1 MNVLPRSSRILV
13 TAAAVLLLS
22 VFVFPLWSIYL
33 TAPQYP
39 EGIGMYIRVN
49 TIVGLT
55 EFDLTKINNLNHY
68 IGMRAIEP
76 GAIPELRYMPW
87 LFGAL
92 SAAGLVVVAL
102 GRRRGLYAWLASFA
116 LVSVAGLADF
126 YRWAYDYGHNLDVET
141 AIITIPGMSYQPPII
156 GTKQLLNFTATSWP
170 ALGGWLAAVA
180 LGLGLVAAVIAVR
193 AGRRRA
199 AHPVTAAA
207 AALAVACTGPSAPSG
222 HDSHA
227 HHSRPRIA
235 ESAGV
240 NSQSALPGG
249 RPRNPQ
255 SDRVTVSPTREVR
268 TVAAA
273 IARVRPGGEIIV
285 EPGVYREPTIVVD
298 KPVTIVGL
306 AGAVLDGERQRPI
319 MTITADDVTV
329 RGLELRNVGTSFL
342 EDHAAIRV
350 AKANRCVIEN
360 NRIDEAFFGIY
371 LAGVSG
377 CRVAGNIIRATPR
390 TEATSGN
397 GIHLW
402 STTDTEIAGNRI
414 SGHRDGIYFEFVH
427 NTTVRQN
434 VSEQNLRYGLHFMYS
449 DDCVYAQNRF
459 RRNIGGVAVMYTKRV
474 TMTGNHFEDNWGSAS
489 YGLLLK
495 EIYDSSIE
503 GNRFD
508 RNTVGI
514 VADGAVRAVISGN
527 DFMRNGWA
535 LRLLGSTYDGRVERN
550 NFVGNTFDL
559 TTNGAG
565 GAVLAGNY
573 FDSYRGYDLDRDGL
587 GDVPHHPVR
596 LFSVIVE
603 HNSSAIILLRGFFVD
618 VLDVAER
625 VLPSLTPATLVD
637 DRPSI
642 GHLPRSAS

>member
-1 MNVLPRSSRILV
+1 MNLPRTSRILV
-13 TAAAVLLLS
+13 AAAAVLLLS

-39 EGIGMYIRVN
+39 EGIGMYVRVN

-55 EFDLTKINNLNHY
+55 EFDLTKINNINHY

-76 GAIPELRYMPW
+76 DAIPELRYMPW

-92 SAAGLVVVAL
+92 SAAGLVVAAL

-116 LVSVAGLADF
+116 LLSIAGLADF

-141 AIITIPGMSYQPPII
+141 AIITIPGMSYQPPLF

-180 LGLGLVAAVIAVR
+180 LGLGVVAAVIAVR

-199 AHPVTAAA
+199 GHPVTAAA
-207 AALAVACTGPSAPSG
+207 AALAVACAGQGTVPSPHDQHAQAPAAVEASP
-222 HDSHA
+222 STRVSSSV
-227 HHSRPRIA
+227 SR
-235 ESAGV
+235 AGV
-240 NSQSALPGG
+240 QHI
-249 RPRNPQ
+249 
-255 SDRVTVSPTREVR
+255 TVSPTGEVR

-273 IARVRPGGEIIV
+273 VARVRPGGEITV

-350 AKANRCVIEN
+350 AKASRCVIEN

-377 CRVAGNIIRATPR
+377 CRVVGNIIRATPR

-402 STTDTEIAGNRI
+402 STTDTEIAGNHI
-414 SGHRDGIYFEFVH
+414 SGHRDGIYFEFVR

-459 RRNIGGVAVMYTKRV
+459 RKNMGGVAVMYTKRV

-527 DFMRNGWA
+527 DFVRNGWA
-535 LRLLGSTYDGRVERN
+535 LRLLGSTYDGRVEQN

-559 TTNGAG
+559 ATNGAG
-565 GAVLAGNY
+565 GAELAGNY

-603 HNSSAIILLRGFFVD
+603 HNPPAIILLRGFFVD

-637 DRPSI
+637 DRPAM

>member
-1 MNVLPRSSRILV
+1 MNTLPRASRILV
-13 TAAAVLLLS
+13 AAASVLLLS

-68 IGMRAIEP
+68 IGMRAIAP
-76 GAIPELRYMPW
+76 GDIPELRFMPW

-92 SAAGLVVVAL
+92 SAAGLAVAAL
-102 GRRRGLYAWLASFA
+102 GRRRALYGWLTAFA
-116 LVSVAGLADF
+116 LSAIAGLADF
-126 YRWAYDYGHNLDVET
+126 YRWAHDYGHHLDAET

-170 ALGGWLAAVA
+170 ALGGWLAAAA
-180 LGLGLVAAVIAVR
+180 LGLGVVAAVIALR
-193 AGRRRA
+193 AERRPSAR
-199 AHPVTAAA
+199 PVTAAA
-207 AALAVACTGPSAPSG
+207 AALAIACAGQGPPAS
-222 HDSHA
+222 HDPRA
-227 HHSRPRIA
+227 HHQMAAAA
-235 ESAGV
+235 EASPLANATASIGGAGA
-240 NSQSALPGG
+240 Q
-249 RPRNPQ
+249 
-255 SDRVTVSPTREVR
+255 RVVVSPTGDVR
-268 TVAAA
+268 TVGAAL
-273 IARVRPGGEIIV
+273 ARVRAGGEITV
-285 EPGVYREPTIVVD
+285 EPGIYREPTIVVD
-298 KPVTIVGL
+298 KPVTIVGVG
-306 AGAVLDGERQRPI
+306 GAVLDGERQRAI

-329 RGLELRNVGTSFL
+329 RALELRNVGTSFL

-350 AKANRCVIEN
+350 VKASRCVIEN
-360 NRIDEAFFGIY
+360 NRIEEAFFGIY

-402 STTDTEIAGNRI
+402 STTDTEIAGNQV
-414 SGHRDGIYFEFVH
+414 SGHRDGIYFEFVR

-434 VSEQNLRYGLHFMYS
+434 VSEHNRRYGLHFMYS
-449 DDCVYAQNRF
+449 DDCRYTQNRF
-459 RRNIGGVAVMYTKRV
+459 RHNVGGVAVMYTKRV
-474 TMTGNHFEDNWGSAS
+474 TMTGNRFEDNWGSAS

-495 EIYDSSIE
+495 EIYDAAIE
-503 GNRFD
+503 GNHFD

-514 VADGAVRAVISGN
+514 VADGAVRAVIANN
-527 DFMRNGWA
+527 DFVRNGWA

-550 NFVGNTFDL
+550 NFIGNTFDL

-565 GAVLAGNY
+565 GAALAGNY

-596 LFSVIVE
+596 LFSLIVE
-603 HNSSAIILLRGFFVD
+603 HNPPAIILLRGFFVD
-618 VLDVAER
+618 VLDAAER
-625 VLPSLTPATLVD
+625 VLPSLTPAALTD
-637 DRPSI
+637 DRPAM
-642 GHLPRSAS
+642 GRLPLSAS

>member
-1 MNVLPRSSRILV
+1 VNALPRSSRILV
-13 TAAAVLLLS
+13 AAAAVLLLS

-39 EGIGMYIRVN
+39 EGIGMFIRVN

-68 IGMRAIEP
+68 IGMRPIEP
-76 GAIPELRYMPW
+76 DAIPELRFMPW

-92 SAAGLVVVAL
+92 SAAGLVVAAL
-102 GRRRGLYAWLASFA
+102 GRRRALYAWLAAFA
-116 LVSVAGLADF
+116 LLGAAGLADF
-126 YRWAYDYGHNLDVET
+126 YRWAYDYGHNLDAET
-141 AIITIPGMSYQPPII
+141 AVIIIPGMSYQPPLI

-170 ALGGWLAAVA
+170 ALGGWLAFGALA
-180 LGLGLVAAVIAVR
+180 LGIAAAVIAVR
-193 AGRRRA
+193 ARRRPSA
-199 AHPVTAAA
+199 RPVMATA
-207 AALAVACTGPSAPSG
+207 AALAVACAGQGAAPS
-222 HDSHA
+222 HDQHA
-227 HHSRPRIA
+227 HHQVPAASEASSPA
-235 ESAGV
+235 SAVMSESKAGV
-240 NSQSALPGG
+240 HK
-249 RPRNPQ
+249 
-255 SDRVTVSPTREVR
+255 VTVSPTGEVR

-273 IARVRPGGEIIV
+273 IARVRPGGEITV
-285 EPGVYREPTIVVD
+285 EPGIYREPTIIVD

-319 MTITADDVTV
+319 MIITADDVTV
-329 RGLELRNVGTSFL
+329 RALELRNVGTSFL

-350 AKANRCVIEN
+350 VKANRCVIEN
-360 NRIDEAFFGIY
+360 NRLEEAFFGIY
-371 LAGVSG
+371 LAGASN
-377 CRVAGNIIRATPR
+377 CRVAGNVIRATPR

-402 STTDTEIAGNRI
+402 STSDTEIAGNHV
-414 SGHRDGIYFEFVH
+414 SGHRDGIYFEFVR

-434 VSEQNLRYGLHFMYS
+434 VSEKNLRYGLHFMYS
-449 DDCVYAQNRF
+449 DDCRYADNRF
-459 RRNIGGVAVMYTKRV
+459 RHNIGGVAVMYTKRV

-495 EIYDSSIE
+495 EIYDAEIE
-503 GNRFD
+503 GNHFD

-514 VADGAVRAVISGN
+514 VADGAVRAVIAGN
-527 DFMRNGWA
+527 AFVRNGWA

-550 NFVGNTFDL
+550 DFVGNTFDV

-565 GAVLAGNY
+565 GAALAGNY

-603 HNSSAIILLRGFFVD
+603 HNPPAIILLRGFFVD
-618 VLDVAER
+618 VLDAAER
-625 VLPSLTPATLVD
+625 VLPSLTPATLID
-637 DRPSI
+637 DHPSMRRQR
-642 GHLPRSAS
+642 GSAS

>member
-1 MNVLPRSSRILV
+1 
-13 TAAAVLLLS
+13 VLLLS

-68 IGMRAIEP
+68 IGMRPIEP
-76 GAIPELRYMPW
+76 DAIPELRFMPW

-92 SAAGLVVVAL
+92 AAAGLVVAAL
-102 GRRRGLYAWLASFA
+102 GRLRALYAWLAAFA
-116 LVSVAGLADF
+116 LLGVAGLADF
-126 YRWAYDYGHNLDVET
+126 YRWAYDYGHNLDAET
-141 AIITIPGMSYQPPII
+141 AVIIIPGMSYQPPLI

-170 ALGGWLAAVA
+170 ALGGWLAFGALA
-180 LGLGLVAAVIAVR
+180 LGIAAAVIAVR
-193 AGRRRA
+193 ARRRTSA
-199 AHPVTAAA
+199 RPVMATA
-207 AALAVACTGPSAPSG
+207 AALAVACAGQGPAPS
-222 HDSHA
+222 HDQHA
-227 HHSRPRIA
+227 HHQVPAASEASSPA
-235 ESAGV
+235 SATMPGSKAGV
-240 NSQSALPGG
+240 HK
-249 RPRNPQ
+249 
-255 SDRVTVSPTREVR
+255 VTVSPTGEVR

-273 IARVRPGGEIIV
+273 IARVRPGGEITV
-285 EPGVYREPTIVVD
+285 EPGVYREATIIVD

-306 AGAVLDGERQRPI
+306 DGAVLDGERQRPI
-319 MTITADDVTV
+319 MIITADDVTV
-329 RGLELRNVGTSFL
+329 RALELRNVGTSFL

-350 AKANRCVIEN
+350 VKANRCVIEN
-360 NRIDEAFFGIY
+360 NRLEEAFFGIY
-371 LAGVSG
+371 LAGASN
-377 CRVAGNIIRATPR
+377 CRVTGNVIRATPR

-402 STTDTEIAGNRI
+402 STSDTEIAGNRV
-414 SGHRDGIYFEFVH
+414 SGHRDGIYFEFVR

-434 VSEQNLRYGLHFMYS
+434 VSENNLRYGLHFMYS
-449 DDCVYAQNRF
+449 DDCRYADNRF
-459 RRNIGGVAVMYTKRV
+459 RHNIGGVAVMYTKRV

-495 EIYDSSIE
+495 EIYDAEIE
-503 GNRFD
+503 GNHFD

-514 VADGAVRAVISGN
+514 VADGAVRAVIARN
-527 DFMRNGWA
+527 AFVRNGWA

-550 NFVGNTFDL
+550 DFVGNTFDV
-559 TTNGAG
+559 TTNGVG
-565 GAVLAGNY
+565 GAALTGNY

-603 HNSSAIILLRGFFVD
+603 HNPPAIILLRGFFVD
-618 VLDVAER
+618 VLDAAER
-625 VLPSLTPATLVD
+625 VLPSLTPATLID
-637 DRPSI
+637 DHPAMRRQR
-642 GHLPRSAS
+642 GSAS

>member
-1 MNVLPRSSRILV
+1 MKLPRTSRILV
-13 TAAAVLLLS
+13 AAAAVLLLS

-68 IGMRAIEP
+68 IGMKAIEP
-76 GAIPELRYMPW
+76 DAIPELRFMPW

-92 SAAGLVVVAL
+92 SAGGLIVAAL
-102 GRRRGLYAWLASFA
+102 GRRRGLYAWLAAFA
-116 LVSVAGLADF
+116 LLSIAGLADF
-126 YRWAYDYGHNLDVET
+126 YRWAYDYGHNLDAET

-156 GTKQLLNFTATSWP
+156 GTRQLLNFTATSWP

-180 LGLGLVAAVIAVR
+180 LGLGVLAAVIAIR
-193 AGRRRA
+193 TGRRREA
-199 AHPVTAAA
+199 RPLTAAA
-207 AALAVACTGPSAPSG
+207 AALAVACAVPPTPSA

-235 ESAGV
+235 ESAAV
-240 NSQSALPGG
+240 NSQSALPRGH
-249 RPRNPQ
+249 RRNPQ
-255 SDRVTVSPTREVR
+255 SDKVIVSPTGEVR

-273 IARVRPGGEIIV
+273 IARVRPGGEITV

-298 KPVTIVGL
+298 KPVTLVGR
-306 AGAVLDGERQRPI
+306 AGAVLDGERQRAI

-350 AKANRCVIEN
+350 AKASRCVIEN
-360 NRIDEAFFGIY
+360 NRIDDAFFGIY
-371 LAGVSG
+371 LAAVSG

-402 STTDTEIAGNRI
+402 STSDAEISGNHI

-427 NTTVRQN
+427 NTTVREN

-459 RRNIGGVAVMYTKRV
+459 RRNMGGVAVMYTKRV
-474 TMTGNHFEDNWGSAS
+474 TMTGNRFEDNWGSAS

-495 EIYDSSIE
+495 EIYDSSIRE
-503 GNRFD
+503 NHFD

-514 VADGAVRAVISGN
+514 VADGAVRAVISDN
-527 DFMRNGWA
+527 DFVSNGWA
-535 LRLLGSTYDGRVERN
+535 IRLLGSTYDGRVEQN

-573 FDSYRGYDLDRDGL
+573 FDSYRGYDLDRDGR

-603 HNSSAIILLRGFFVD
+603 HNPPAIILLRGFFVD

-625 VLPSLTPATLVD
+625 VLPSLTPATLID
-637 DRPSI
+637 GRPAMR
-642 GHLPRSAS
+642 HLSRSAS

>member
-1 MNVLPRSSRILV
+1 MNLPRASRILV
-13 TAAAVLLLS
+13 AAAAVLLLS

-76 GAIPELRYMPW
+76 GAVPELRFMPW

-92 SAAGLVVVAL
+92 AAAGLVVAVI
-102 GRRRGLYAWLASFA
+102 GRRRALYAWLAAFA
-116 LVSVAGLADF
+116 LTGLAGLADF

-141 AIITIPGMSYQPPII
+141 AIIIVPGMSYQPPLL

-170 ALGGWLAAVA
+170 ALGGWLAVAA
-180 LGLGLVAAVIAVR
+180 LGLGVMAAVIAAR
-193 AGRRRA
+193 MGRRSVPR
-199 AHPVTAAA
+199 PVAAAA
-207 AALAVACTGPSAPSG
+207 AALAVACAGQAPAPPEHGAHEHHAMPAAEAPPLVRVAASITGQGA
-222 HDSHA
+222 
-227 HHSRPRIA
+227 
-235 ESAGV
+235 
-240 NSQSALPGG
+240 Q
-249 RPRNPQ
+249 
-255 SDRVTVSPTREVR
+255 RVVVSPAGEVR
-268 TVAAA
+268 TIGAAL
-273 IARVRPGGEIIV
+273 ARVSPGGEITV

-298 KPVTIVGL
+298 KPVTIVGVG
-306 AGAVLDGERQRPI
+306 GAVLDGERQRAI
-319 MTITADDVTV
+319 MIITADDVTV
-329 RGLELRNVGTSFL
+329 RELALRNVGTSFL
-342 EDHAAIRV
+342 QDHAAIRV
-350 AKANRCVIEN
+350 VKASRCVIEN

-371 LAGVSG
+371 LAGATG

-402 STTDTEIAGNRI
+402 STSDTEIAGNHV
-414 SGHRDGIYFEFVH
+414 SGHRDGIYFEFVR

-434 VSEQNLRYGLHFMYS
+434 VSEGNLRYGLHFMYS
-449 DDCVYAQNRF
+449 DDCRYADNRF
-459 RRNIGGVAVMYTKRV
+459 RHNVGGVAVMYTKRV
-474 TMTGNHFEDNWGSAS
+474 TMTGNRFEDNWGSAS

-495 EIYDSSIE
+495 EIYDAEIE
-503 GNRFD
+503 GNVFD

-514 VADGAVRAVISGN
+514 VADGAVRAVIAGN
-527 DFMRNGWA
+527 DFVRNGWA
-535 LRLLGSTYDGRVERN
+535 LRLLGSTYDGRVDRN
-550 NFVGNTFDL
+550 NFVGNTFDV

-603 HNSSAIILLRGFFVD
+603 HNPPAIILLRGFFVD
-618 VLDVAER
+618 VLDAAER
-625 VLPSLTPATLVD
+625 VLPSLTPAALTD
-637 DRPSI
+637 DRPAM
-642 GHLPRSAS
+642 GRLPASAS

>member
-1 MNVLPRSSRILV
+1 MDLPRTSRILV
-13 TAAAVLLLS
+13 AAAAVLLLS

-39 EGIGMYIRVN
+39 EGLGMYIRVN

-76 GAIPELRYMPW
+76 DAIPELRFMPW
-87 LFGAL
+87 LVGAL
-92 SAAGLVVVAL
+92 SAAGLVVAAL
-102 GRRRGLYAWLASFA
+102 GRRRALYAWLAAFA
-116 LVSVAGLADF
+116 LLSIAGLADF

-180 LGLGLVAAVIAVR
+180 LGLGILAAVIAVR

-199 AHPVTAAA
+199 GHPVTAAA
-207 AALAVACTGPSAPSG
+207 AALAVACAGQGSVPSA
-222 HDSHA
+222 HDQHA
-227 HHSRPRIA
+227 YHEAPAAVEASPRA
-235 ESAGV
+235 RVSSSAG
-240 NSQSALPGG
+240 SEGL
-249 RPRNPQ
+249 RH
-255 SDRVTVSPTREVR
+255 VTVSPTGEVR
-268 TVAAA
+268 SVAAA
-273 IARVRPGGEIIV
+273 IALVRPGGEITI
-285 EPGVYREPTIVVD
+285 EPGVYREPTVVVN

-306 AGAVLDGERQRPI
+306 AGAVLDGERQRAI
-319 MTITADDVTV
+319 LTITADDVTV

-350 AKANRCVIEN
+350 AKASRCVIEN
-360 NRIDEAFFGIY
+360 NRIDDAFFGIY

-402 STTDTEIAGNRI
+402 STSDADISGNHI

-427 NTTVRQN
+427 RTTVRQN

-459 RRNIGGVAVMYTKRV
+459 RRNMGGVAVMYTKRV
-474 TMTGNHFEDNWGSAS
+474 TMTGNRFEDNWGSAS

-514 VADGAVRAVISGN
+514 VADGAVRAVIADN
-527 DFMRNGWA
+527 DFVSNGWA
-535 LRLLGSTYDGRVERN
+535 IRLLGSTYDGRVEHN

-559 TTNGAG
+559 ATNGAG
-565 GAVLAGNY
+565 GAALTGNY
-573 FDSYRGYDLDRDGL
+573 FDSYRGYDLDRDGR

-603 HNSSAIILLRGFFVD
+603 HHPPAIILLRGFFVD
-618 VLDVAER
+618 VLDAAER
-625 VLPSLTPATLVD
+625 VLPSLTPAALID
-637 DRPSI
+637 DRPAMS
-642 GHLPRSAS
+642 HLPRSAS

>member
-1 MNVLPRSSRILV
+1 MTLPRASRILV
-13 TAAAVLLLS
+13 AAAAVLLLS

-68 IGMRAIEP
+68 IGMRPIEP
-76 GAIPELRYMPW
+76 GAIPELRFMPW

-92 SAAGLVVVAL
+92 AAAGLVVAAI
-102 GRRRGLYAWLASFA
+102 GRRRALYAWLAAFA
-116 LVSVAGLADF
+116 LTGIAGLADF

-141 AIITIPGMSYQPPII
+141 AIIIVPGMSYQPPLL

-170 ALGGWLAAVA
+170 ALGGWLAVAA
-180 LGLGLVAAVIAVR
+180 LGLGVVAAVIAAR
-193 AGRRRA
+193 AGRRSVLR
-199 AHPVTAAA
+199 PVAAA
-207 AALAVACTGPSAPSG
+207 GAALAVACAGQAPVPSG
-222 HDSHA
+222 HGAHEHHA
-227 HHSRPRIA
+227 MAAA
-235 ESAGV
+235 EAPPLVPVAASITGKGA
-240 NSQSALPGG
+240 Q
-249 RPRNPQ
+249 
-255 SDRVTVSPTREVR
+255 RVVVSPTGEVR
-268 TVAAA
+268 TVGAAL
-273 IARVRPGGEIIV
+273 ARVRPGGEITV

-298 KPVTIVGL
+298 KPVTIVGV
-306 AGAVLDGERQRPI
+306 AGAVLDGERQRAI
-319 MTITADDVTV
+319 MIITADDVTV
-329 RGLELRNVGTSFL
+329 RELELRNVGTSFL
-342 EDHAAIRV
+342 QDHAAIRV
-350 AKANRCVIEN
+350 VKASRCVIEN
-360 NRIDEAFFGIY
+360 NRIEEAFFGIY
-371 LAGVSG
+371 LAGATG

-402 STTDTEIAGNRI
+402 STSDTEIAGNHV
-414 SGHRDGIYFEFVH
+414 SGHRDGIYFEFVR

-434 VSEQNLRYGLHFMYS
+434 VSEKNLRYGLHFMYS
-449 DDCVYAQNRF
+449 DDCRYADNRF
-459 RRNIGGVAVMYTKRV
+459 RHNVGGVAVMYTKRV
-474 TMTGNHFEDNWGSAS
+474 TMTGNHFQDNWGSAS

-495 EIYDSSIE
+495 EIYDAEIE
-503 GNRFD
+503 GNVFD

-514 VADGAVRAVISGN
+514 VADGAVRAVIAGN
-527 DFMRNGWA
+527 DFVRNGWA
-535 LRLLGSTYDGRVERN
+535 LRLLGSTYDGRVDRN
-550 NFVGNTFDL
+550 NFVGNTFDV

-603 HNSSAIILLRGFFVD
+603 HNPPAIILLRGFFVD
-618 VLDVAER
+618 VLDAAER
-625 VLPSLTPATLVD
+625 VLPSLTPAALTD
-637 DRPSI
+637 DRPAM
-642 GHLPRSAS
+642 GRLPGSAS